1 MREREKDQMPL
12 NDNNGKYDDIINLP
26 YYKSDKRPKMPLLD
40 RAAQFSPFS
49 ALTGYDTAVI
59 EAARVTDQQTELSD
73 EARAELDR
81 IQHLLEEIIDTEPF
95 VTVTYFLPD
104 DRKAG
109 GKYRTV
115 RSQLVRIDNSTCT
128 ILLKTGESIPITS
141 VTRLLPD
148 FFCDTI
154 DE

>member
-1 MREREKDQMPL
+1 MPL

-26 YYKSDKRPKMPLLD
+26 HYKSDKRQKMPLLD

-49 ALTGYDTAVI
+49 ALTGYDAAVI
-59 EAARVTDQQTELSD
+59 ETARVTDQQTELSD
-73 EARAELDR
+73 ESRAELDR

-104 DRKAG
+104 DRKSG

-115 RSQLVRIDNSTCT
+115 RSQLVRIDNSACT
-128 ILLKTGESIPITS
+128 ILLKTGESIPIAS

>member
-1 MREREKDQMPL
+1 MPL
-12 NDNNGKYDDIINLP
+12 NDSNGKYDDIINLP

-49 ALTGYDTAVI
+49 ALTGYDAAVI

-73 EARAELDR
+73 ESRAELDR

-115 RSQLVRIDNSTCT
+115 RSQLVRIDNSACT
-128 ILLKTGESIPITS
+128 ILLKTGESIPIAS

>member
-1 MREREKDQMPL
+1 MTSK
-12 NDNNGKYDDIINLP
+12 NNAGKYDDIINLP
-26 YYKSDKRPKMPLLD
+26 YYKSDKRPKMPLID

-49 ALTGYDTAVI
+49 ALTGYDAAVI
-59 EAARVTDQQTELSD
+59 EVARLTDQQTELSD
-73 EARAELDR
+73 ESRAELDR

-115 RSQLVRIDNSTCT
+115 RSQLVRIDNSSRTL
-128 ILLKTGESIPITS
+128 LLKTGESIPITF
-141 VTRLLPD
+141 VTKLLPD